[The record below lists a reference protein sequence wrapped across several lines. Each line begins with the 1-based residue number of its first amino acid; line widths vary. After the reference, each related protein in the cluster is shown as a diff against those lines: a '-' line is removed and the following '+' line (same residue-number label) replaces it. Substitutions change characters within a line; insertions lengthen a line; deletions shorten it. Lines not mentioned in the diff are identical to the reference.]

1 LKKNSAVF
9 LLVSGSGAELTWLYA
24 WASFLLFSFFH
35 RLYPLP
41 ETLAAFSLA
50 VFLTLFQRRRRRRAV
65 QIIGIQLIGLACA
78 ALWIVHVFF
87 YRSAYFWN
95 LVWLEDFFNRPRDHF
110 EWFLLIFVLGYI
122 VMFWVAGVRLALQEK
137 SYVSAC
143 TRFDRG
149 VAAFFCLF
157 LIKLLLHTQMGV
169 RFQDSMT
176 IWLIFS
182 FFIFSLTEIGL
193 VRNQAYD
200 PQRNY
205 LAGYHAVGV
214 FTGFSIGAII
224 MGTGVF
230 LFFLPYL
237 KSASAV
243 GYDLMKS
250 AAAPLSPIL
259 IAVIKFIFGYA
270 NFGPQNSGL
279 SSSAGSAGQPQTETP
294 GAWMLLMQKLLL
306 WGGGLLMLALG
317 IAVASLALWYMM
329 RWLFMNRYGADEK
342 WEQANLLQWWIRL
355 KTFLLA
361 CFEWVL
367 RTGAKRC
374 ALDFY
379 AALRR
384 WGRHNGMPPASNET
398 PLEYG
403 VRLASRFPQLK
414 SDIMLIIEM
423 LQWEVYGESAL
434 SPKQILKIQAA
445 WQMLHSP
452 LRWPVRIKSMM
463 MKSS

>member
-157 LIKLLLHTQMGV
+157 LI
-169 RFQDSMT
+169 
-176 IWLIFS
+176 
-182 FFIFSLTEIGL
+182 
-193 VRNQAYD
+193 
-200 PQRNY
+200 
-205 LAGYHAVGV
+205 
-214 FTGFSIGAII
+214 
-224 MGTGVF
+224 
-230 LFFLPYL
+230 
-237 KSASAV
+237 
-243 GYDLMKS
+243 
-250 AAAPLSPIL
+250 
-259 IAVIKFIFGYA
+259 
-270 NFGPQNSGL
+270 
-279 SSSAGSAGQPQTETP
+279 
-294 GAWMLLMQKLLL
+294 
-306 WGGGLLMLALG
+306 
-317 IAVASLALWYMM
+317 
-329 RWLFMNRYGADEK
+329 
-342 WEQANLLQWWIRL
+342 
-355 KTFLLA
+355 
-361 CFEWVL
+361 
-367 RTGAKRC
+367 
-374 ALDFY
+374 
-379 AALRR
+379 
-384 WGRHNGMPPASNET
+384 
-398 PLEYG
+398 
-403 VRLASRFPQLK
+403 
-414 SDIMLIIEM
+414 
-423 LQWEVYGESAL
+423 
-434 SPKQILKIQAA
+434 
-445 WQMLHSP
+445 
-452 LRWPVRIKSMM
+452 
-463 MKSS
+463 